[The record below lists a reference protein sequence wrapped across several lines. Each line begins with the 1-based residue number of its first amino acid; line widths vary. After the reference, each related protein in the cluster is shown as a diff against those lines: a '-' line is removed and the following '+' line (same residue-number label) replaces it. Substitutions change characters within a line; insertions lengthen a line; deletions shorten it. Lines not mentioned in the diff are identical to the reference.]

1 MTART
6 LTAPPQPARTLAAH
20 APRSSRPAALLAALS
35 LCGLLAPQ
43 QAQAAPADF
52 VGTWVNSNVAT
63 SGITRINVTRS
74 GSGPLTVQVFG
85 RCHPTD
91 CDWGSAPVL
100 TYGAS
105 VSDTNHLTASA
116 VYAKGFSNTT
126 LVMTF
131 TRGRLDVQ
139 ALTQFT
145 DGSGRQNYASR
156 DAFTRY
162 R

>member
-1 MTART
+1 MTARTQPART
-6 LTAPPQPARTLAAH
+6 LTAR

-43 QAQAAPADF
+43 QAQAAPANF

-63 SGITRINVTRS
+63 SGITRVNVTRS
-74 GSGPLTVQVFG
+74 GDGPLTVQVFG

-105 VSDTNHLTASA
+105 VSDTNHLTATA
-116 VYAKGFSNTT
+116 VYAKGYSNTT

-156 DAFTRY
+156 AAFTRY